1 MIYLATNI
9 NNQYWVSHFYYNTN
23 DSNYYLVEMNIYT
36 YTIFFRAIL
45 DYMDD
50 RDENDY
56 QYNLPDASNINI
68 IPELRYDFTE
78 ELVGLRK
85 ELDKLLFPIILDK
98 I

>member
-9 NNQYWVSHFYYNTN
+9 NNQYWVTHFYYNTN

-36 YTIFFRAIL
+36 DVVIIIAIL
-45 DYMDD
+45 NYMDD
-50 RDENDY
+50 RDKNDY
-56 QYNLPDASNINI
+56 QYNLPDVSNINI
-68 IPELRYDFTE
+68 IPDLRYDFRN
-78 ELVGLRK
+78 ELVELRK